1 MRGQLQTLDG
11 FFISENSKFIW
22 IFACL
27 LNKILTLDIIKSFI
41 LFSLNRILHYLWLRR
56 KYSRSRKAKKI
67 LVFYSLIRTFAPK
80 YIIRYEY

>member
-41 LFSLNRILHYLWLRR
+41 LLSLNRILHYLRLRR